1 MHTTELWVERSN
13 LRHTKIVERQLAP
26 LAEGEVLVKIDKFG
40 LTANNVSYAVSGDM
54 IGYWKYY
61 PAEGEWGKV
70 PVWGFGDVIESRC
83 AEIPVGERIW
93 GFLPMATH
101 AVLQPGKV
109 NARQFTDMAAHRQ
122 PLPGLYNDFMRTKD
136 DPAAVKQAEDAR
148 CVLFPLFATSY
159 VIYDYFVANQFF
171 GAKQVVIASASSKTG
186 FGLAWLVHHDKAAA
200 QQVVGLTS
208 PSNVDFVKG
217 LKVCD
222 QVETYDTISAI
233 DASKPTIF
241 VDMSG
246 SGAEVSAVHQ
256 RVGDNVIES
265 CIVGATHWEEDR
277 TRGDLPG
284 AKPTFFFAPAHIGR
298 RNKEW
303 GPGVLIGKAMMAG
316 AQITTAIQGQFG
328 IERTDGPQAVARL
341 FVDLVNNK
349 VSPSRGLLLSMQ
361 GGAAETTCA

>member
-1 MHTTELWVERSN
+1 MNTTELWVERGN
-13 LRHTKIVERQLAP
+13 LRNTKVVERQLAP
-26 LAEGEVLVKIDKFG
+26 LAEGEVLVRIDKFG

-61 PAEGEWGKV
+61 PAEGDWGKV

-93 GFLPMATH
+93 GFFPMGTH
-101 AVLQPGKV
+101 IVLQPGKV

-136 DPAAVKQAEDAR
+136 DPAPVKQAEDAR

-159 VIYDYFVANQFF
+159 VLFDYFVANQFF

-186 FGLAWLVHHDKAAA
+186 FGLAWLVHHDTAAA
-200 QQVVGLTS
+200 QHVVGLTS
-208 PSNVDFVKG
+208 PSNVDFVKT

-222 QVETYDTISAI
+222 QVETYDRISAI

-246 SGAEVSAVHQ
+246 SGAVVSAVHQ

-277 TRGDLPG
+277 NRGELPG

-316 AQITTAIQGQFG
+316 AQITSSIQGQFA
-328 IERTDGPQAVARL
+328 ITRTDGPEAVARL

-349 VSPSRGLLLSMQ
+349 VPPSRGLLLSMQ
-361 GGAAETTCA
+361 GGAQGTATP

>member
-1 MHTTELWVERSN
+1 MHTTELWVERAN

-26 LAEGEVLVKIDKFG
+26 LTEGEVLVKIDKFG

-61 PAEGEWGKV
+61 PAEGDWGKV
-70 PVWGFGDVIESRC
+70 PVWGFGDVVESRS

-93 GFLPMATH
+93 GFFPMASH

-109 NARQFTDMAAHRQ
+109 NARQFTDIAAHRQ

-136 DPAAVKQAEDAR
+136 DPPAVRQAEDAR

-159 VIYDYFVANQFF
+159 VLYDYFVANGFF

-186 FGLAWLVHHDKAAA
+186 FGLAWLVHHDREAG
-200 QQVVGLTS
+200 QHVVGLTS
-208 PSNVDFVKG
+208 SSNVAFVKS
-217 LKVCD
+217 LKACD
-222 QVETYDTISAI
+222 QVESYETIKAI
-233 DASKPTIF
+233 DPSKPTIF

-246 SGAEVSAVHQ
+246 SGAIVTAVHQ
-256 RVGDNVIES
+256 HLGNNVIES
-265 CIVGATHWEEDR
+265 CTVGATHWEGER
-277 TRGDLPG
+277 SRGELPG
-284 AKPTFFFAPAHIGR
+284 ARPTFFFAPAHIGR

-316 AQITTAIQGQFG
+316 AQITASIAGQFA
-328 IERTDGPQAVARL
+328 IERTDGSAAVEKA
-341 FVDLVNNK
+341 FGALVNNQ
-349 VSPSRGLLLSMQ
+349 VPPSRGLLLSMH
-361 GGAAETTCA
+361 GGAGAR

>member
-1 MHTTELWVERSN
+1 MHTTELWVERGN
-13 LRHTKIVERQLAP
+13 LRNTKVVERQLAP

-61 PAEGEWGKV
+61 PAEGDWGKV
-70 PVWGFGDVIESRC
+70 PVWGFADVVESRC
-83 AEIPVGERIW
+83 DEIPVGERIW
-93 GFLPMATH
+93 GFLPMAAH

-136 DPAAVKQAEDAR
+136 DPAPVKQAEDAR

-159 VIYDYFVANQFF
+159 VLYDYFVANEFF
-171 GAKQVVIASASSKTG
+171 GAKQVVVASASSKTG
-186 FGLAWLVHHDKAAA
+186 FGLAWLVHHDKAAG
-200 QQVVGLTS
+200 QRVVGLTS
-208 PSNVDFVKG
+208 PGNVGFVQA

-222 QVETYDTISAI
+222 QVESYDRVSAI
-233 DASKPTIF
+233 DASLPTIF

-246 SGAEVSAVHQ
+246 SGPVVSAVHQ
-256 RVGDNVIES
+256 HVGANVVES

-277 TRGDLPG
+277 TRGELPG

-316 AQITTAIQGQFG
+316 AQITASIAGTFSIT
-328 IERTDGPQAVARL
+328 RTDGPAAVEKA
-341 FVDLVNNK
+341 FVELVNNK
-349 VSPSRGLLLSMQ
+349 VPPSRGLLLSMQ
-361 GGAAETTCA
+361 GGAGAR